1 VDVFLNAFDIITHA
15 CAALQV
21 GNKGFTKRE
30 AEAALSMWCVGK
42 HPVILSFDLSNP
54 QCDDCT
60 PAEILQVLTH
70 KPILDINQ
78 DPLGIP
84 AAEVTSGGGCTNGS
98 AHVSVWSGPLSG
110 DAFVLMILN
119 SGDSECAGATV
130 DLRTA
135 LNVSDGT
142 KLGCVDV
149 WSSGAAGACGSSTV
163 TASSAQNFTATVPSH
178 GVVVLRFQSPK
189 HHHIGQKKL
198 ATMPARQLDTN
209 ASVRMVTE
217 VANTG
222 SDQPVP
228 ATVGTESTVAGIG
241 TGTES
246 TVGNQLVTTAPWPM
260 QGHDAR
266 HSGRSLTAHG
276 PSNCNFLWNFG
287 NCTGG
292 PNCKNPTGSASM
304 PAVSA
309 RGGGAG
315 LVLAVLTWPAGS
327 FLHALDLAT
336 GAQKWNVSLAPLL
349 AYGISGVSGSPL
361 LVAGSGSA
369 EIAVIGGFD
378 GNVSAFDVET
388 GALLW
393 RVPTGGPIVSSAV
406 TADYADVNAPIFVGS
421 WDQQLY
427 KISREGKVLG
437 AIDLGTEL
445 RSAPAV
451 AMVGGTA
458 LVILTVGTSHVC
470 VKPGDGL
477 DTPTVLWRMNTTY
490 WTYGT
495 PSVSSDGKVAFFPPA
510 GDRKVWAR
518 STSSGKVVW
527 TTPPGLILQCESVCA
542 NDGATEGVLGDSAY
556 FIIARSGSNY
566 GASLFAFSLADGTE
580 TFNTRNTQL
589 GSIDNRA
596 AFVMDADAALWTV
609 GGNTQLT
616 SINSHTGNVTR
627 TCPSISA
634 ASGKGFHP
642 SGSAGPVI
650 ARDGLVLVP
659 EVTGGITAVGAL
671 GSLRGWNS

>member
-1 VDVFLNAFDIITHA
+1 MDVFLNITHA

-21 GNKGFTKRE
+21 GNRGFTKQE

-84 AAEVTSGGGCTNGS
+84 AVEVTSGGGCTNRS

-119 SGDSECAGATV
+119 SGDSDCAGATV
-130 DLRTA
+130 DLRMA

-163 TASSAQNFTATVPSH
+163 TVSSAQNFTATVPSH
-178 GVVVLRFQSPK
+178 SVVVLRFQSPK
-189 HHHIGQKKL
+189 HHHHVIAEL
-198 ATMPARQLDTN
+198 AMMPVRQLDAT
-209 ASVRMVTE
+209 ASVRMVAEAAST
-217 VANTG
+217 TS
-222 SDQPVP
+222 SDQLV
-228 ATVGTESTVAGIG
+228 
-241 TGTES
+241 TG
-246 TVGNQLVTTAPWPM
+246 GNQLVTTGAPWPM
-260 QGHDAR
+260 QGHDAQ
-266 HSGRSLTAHG
+266 HSGRSLAHG
-276 PSNCNFLWNFG
+276 PSTCSFLWNFG

-458 LVILTVGTSHVC
+458 LVILTVGTSHLA

-477 DTPTVLWRMNTTY
+477 DTPTILWRMNTTY

-527 TTPPGLILQCESVCA
+527 ATPPGLIPQCESVCA

-566 GASLFAFSLADGTE
+566 GASLFAFSLVDGTE

-616 SINSHTGNVTR
+616 SINSQTGNVTR

-650 ARDGLVLVP
+650 ARDGLILVP
-659 EVTGGITAVGAL
+659 EVTGGITAVG
-671 GSLRGWNS
+671 SLRGCEQLRSKYM